1 MTPRKINPPH
11 YFLMSLIAMACLRV
25 LVEGAPLLGTLSWLG
40 AAPILGG
47 IAVAILAA
55 RQFER
60 AGTNIVPLTPSTT
73 LVTDGMFAWSRNP
86 MYSSMTAILIG
97 TAMLLDRAWPWIVVP
112 VFVAIL
118 RLHFIRHEERLM
130 EATFGQAYLDYKRR
144 VRRWL

>member
-40 AAPILGG
+40 AAPILAG